1 MNVYLLAIEAKQLEL
16 SIMTT
21 VMHRIDEMK
30 HFLNLTDIGSSDVMG
45 LLELA
50 VKLKKELKAGGNRAV
65 LKGKQLAMVFQK
77 PSLRTRTSFEIGMV
91 QLGGYALSLSPAEVK
106 MGERESPAD
115 VARVLSGY
123 VHGIMA
129 RVLSHDDV
137 VELAEYASIP
147 VINGLSDYNHPVQ
160 TMADL
165 LTMYEQF
172 GKLDGL
178 KVTYVGDG
186 NNVARSLM
194 FGAMHTGINFTI
206 ASPAGYM
213 LDEEDFDMAD
223 RLKSGS
229 ATLQTMIDPERAVA
243 EADVIYTDVW
253 TSMGQENERAQRLE
267 VFPPYQINDHLLNAA
282 KPETVAMHCLPAHR
296 GEEISAS
303 VADGPR
309 AVIFQQAENRMH
321 AQKAILAKLMG

>member
-1 MNVYLLAIEAKQLEL
+1 
-16 SIMTT
+16 
-21 VMHRIDEMK
+21 MK
-30 HFLNLTDIGSSDVMG
+30 HFLNLTDLSSDDVTG

-50 VKLKKELKAGGNRAV
+50 VKLKQELKAGGNKPI
-65 LKGKQLAMVFQK
+65 LKGKSLAMIFQK
-77 PSLRTRTSFEIGMV
+77 PSLRTRTSFEMGMV

-123 VHGIMA
+123 VDGIMA

-165 LTMYEQF
+165 LTMHEQF

-178 KVTYVGDG
+178 KLTYVGDG

-213 LDEEDFDMAD
+213 LDEDDFDMAES
-223 RLKSGS
+223 LKSGS
-229 ATLQTMIDPERAVA
+229 ATLQTMLDPKRAVA
-243 EADVIYTDVW
+243 DADVIYTDVW
-253 TSMGQENERAQRLE
+253 TSMGQEDEREDRLK
-267 VFPPYQINDHLLNAA
+267 VFPPYQLNDQLLNTAQ
-282 KPETVAMHCLPAHR
+282 PQTIAMHCLPAHR
-296 GEEISAS
+296 GEEITTE
-303 VADGPR
+303 VADGR
-309 AVIFQQAENRMH
+309 RSAIFQQAENRMH
-321 AQKAILAKLMG
+321 AQKAILVKLMGEKS

>member
-1 MNVYLLAIEAKQLEL
+1 
-16 SIMTT
+16 
-21 VMHRIDEMK
+21 MK
-30 HFLNLTDIGSSDVMG
+30 HFLNLTDLSSDDVTG

-50 VKLKKELKAGGNRAV
+50 VQLKKELRAGGNKPI
-65 LKGKQLAMVFQK
+65 LKDKKLAMVFQK
-77 PSLRTRTSFEIGMV
+77 PSLRTRISFEIGMV
-91 QLGGYALSLSPAEVK
+91 QLGGYAAMLSPAEVK

-123 VHGIMA
+123 VDGIMA
-129 RVLSHDDV
+129 RVLHHDHV

-147 VINGLSDYNHPVQ
+147 VINGLSDYNHPAQ

-178 KVTYVGDG
+178 KLTYVGDG

-194 FGAMHTGINFTI
+194 FGAMHTGVNFTI
-206 ASPAGYM
+206 ASPAGYT

-223 RLKSGS
+223 SLKSGS
-229 ATLQTMIDPERAVA
+229 ASLQTMMDPERAVA

-253 TSMGQENERAQRLE
+253 ASMGQEGEREARLKA
-267 VFPPYQINDHLLNAA
+267 FPPYQLNENLLAA
-282 KPETVAMHCLPAHR
+282 AQPHTIAMHCLPAIR
-296 GEEISAS
+296 GEEISAG

-321 AQKAILAKLMG
+321 AQKAILARLLG